1 MTAFPVIV
9 LEALRVKREVD
20 IETTSSKG
28 VVHRVTNWIVVV
40 DDVPYV
46 RSVRGAKGRWF
57 RELMRHGDGVV
68 LVGSRRI
75 PVSAEL
81 VKDASENTKVS
92 EAIQAKY
99 DGPAASVRAMVR
111 DVVLAT
117 TARLAPA

>member
-20 IETTSSKG
+20 IETTSPKG
-28 VVHRVTNWIVVV
+28 VVHRVTIWIVV

-81 VKDASENTKVS
+81 VKDASENAKVS
-92 EAIQAKY
+92 EAIPAKY
-99 DGPAASVRAMVR
+99 DGPVASVRAMVR
-111 DVVLAT
+111 DEVLAT